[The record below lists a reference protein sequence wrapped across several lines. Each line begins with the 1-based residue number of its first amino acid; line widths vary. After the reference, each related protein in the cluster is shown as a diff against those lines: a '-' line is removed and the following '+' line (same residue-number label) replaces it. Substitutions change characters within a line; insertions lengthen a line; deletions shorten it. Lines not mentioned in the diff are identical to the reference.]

1 MYRAILAFVLMVWS
15 APLHAAGPW
24 EGVWDHVGTFNDVH
38 LRQDGRRVWGDYLG
52 KGPLEGRVSPDGSS
66 IRMTWVYDTTGSGPF
81 WPPNLNP
88 DDPDNQALR
97 DWLNFTDQGET
108 EDIVANPGSTGQGG
122 ADNPFGTPDLTGS
135 RPDGPVTAGPVTRA
149 IYNRGGTQ
157 ELGRIIFARYGAI
170 LRGEG
175 RIDTDLAIGGP
186 KAGSFDFFIVTDPR
200 DTAGD
205 SEEVTLARRSG
216 APSFVTGTIPKRAFT
231 SAAERILGTV
241 TFTSAANTP
250 MELEFRKVFDPATSA
265 FGTRTFMVVDLDPG
279 EALAV
284 WGAPFNTGSF
294 LGALPPE
301 RKGISVLQCM
311 GTAGV
316 EFDLEAM
323 RDQSPHGSKT
333 HGQPASIR
341 SASPL
346 GSLQSRLANPPRGRI
361 DHDHGVYHGGPD
373 CGVLRNHRPFD
384 PLRTDRHPE
393 HFRVIDGPHEAP
405 VFLWQAS

>member
-1 MYRAILAFVLMVWS
+1 M
-15 APLHAAGPW
+15 
-24 EGVWDHVGTFNDVH
+24 
-38 LRQDGRRVWGDYLG
+38 
-52 KGPLEGRVSPDGSS
+52 
-66 IRMTWVYDTTGSGPF
+66 
-81 WPPNLNP
+81 
-88 DDPDNQALR
+88 
-97 DWLNFTDQGET
+97 
-108 EDIVANPGSTGQGG
+108 ANPGSTGQGG

-323 RDQSPHGSKT
+323 RDQSPAAIFV
-333 HGQPASIR
+333 QLRRAS
-341 SASPL
+341 
-346 GSLQSRLANPPRGRI
+346 
-361 DHDHGVYHGGPD
+361 
-373 CGVLRNHRPFD
+373 C
-384 PLRTDRHPE
+384 
-393 HFRVIDGPHEAP
+393 RVHSDGLIGWVDAGHLMRE
-405 VFLWQAS
+405 